1 MTAPTYR
8 PRLSDPRQAERL
20 FEMAVEPRYLT
31 EATALLV
38 CCDATS
44 RPLGHI
50 HMLDCDLD
58 PPASELTE
66 ILDHLLDR
74 AADIEAVAL
83 AGLAL
88 ALTRPGDLTVSA
100 YDRSWFRAFHRIC
113 SRLRL
118 ASHGV
123 YIVTRSGVRP
133 VTMDDAA

>member
-1 MTAPTYR
+1 MAAPTSR
-8 PRLSDPRQAERL
+8 PRLSDPQQAERL
-20 FEMAVEPRYLT
+20 FEMAVEPRFLAT
-31 EATALLV
+31 ATALLV

-58 PPASELTE
+58 PPTSELTE

-74 AADIEAVAL
+74 AAEIEPTAL

-88 ALTRPGDLTVSA
+88 ALTRPGDASVSA
-100 YDRSWFRAFHRIC
+100 YDRAWFRAFHRIC
-113 SRLRL
+113 TRLGL
-118 ASHGV
+118 AQHGV

-133 VTMDDAA
+133 VTVDDAA